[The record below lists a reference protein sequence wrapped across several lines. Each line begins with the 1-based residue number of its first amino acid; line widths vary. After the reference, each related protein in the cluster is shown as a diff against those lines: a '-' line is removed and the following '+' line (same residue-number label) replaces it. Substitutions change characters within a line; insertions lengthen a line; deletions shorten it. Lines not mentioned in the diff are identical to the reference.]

1 MKRFKQGTLLTI
13 LIALFFVN
21 PVVGQSLVSGSL
33 TGTVRDPSEASVPN
47 ASVELENLQT
57 GEKQSATSNAEG
69 VYRFMLLKPG
79 NYGVTVSANSLT
91 KYDSCTVGVGQSI
104 LLDMMLEVTISVQT
118 ILVTSTVPLIS
129 TDPGTVTNFDS
140 KEVALLPN
148 PGGDIT
154 TIAFTAPGVVV
165 SSATGGYG
173 NFSANGLP
181 ATSNLFTVNG
191 ENDMDPYSNV
201 NNSGATSLTLGN
213 NEIQE
218 ASVITNPYSG
228 QYGQLSGA
236 QVSYVTKSGTNQF
249 HGNAQWW
256 WNGSSMNSNNFFSNA
271 SQVSRPFSN
280 DNQWAASIGGPI
292 FKDRTWFFVDTEG
305 LRFVLP
311 NVNTETIPTPGFA
324 AAVLAN
330 IQAVQPNEAA
340 AYQSLFNIFGNAAK
354 GKIPTVLPIDAQCG
368 SVSLPGWTT
377 GSPCAQTIVTTPSSF
392 GNEWILAG
400 RVDHKL
406 TARDDV
412 FFRFRLDH
420 GTQPTAVDALDPAFN
435 ANSNQPYYDLQ
446 AQERHVFGSNMTN
459 LFTASPQP
467 L

>member
-1 MKRFKQGTLLTI
+1 MKRFNQAVVLAL
-13 LIALFFVN
+13 LIALLFVN
-21 PVVGQSLVSGSL
+21 HATGQSLVTGSII
-33 TGTVRDPSEASVPN
+33 GTVRDPSGAIVPN
-47 ASVELENLQT
+47 ASVDLENTET
-57 GEKQSATSNAEG
+57 GEKQSTTSNAEG
-69 VYRFMLLKPG
+69 QYRFALLKPG
-79 NYGVTVSANSLT
+79 IYQVTGAIKGLAKYVSS
-91 KYDSCTVGVGQSI
+91 TVGVGQTI
-104 LLDMMLEVTISVQT
+104 LLDLVLEVTISIETV
-118 ILVTSTVPLIS
+118 LVTSTVPLVS
-129 TDPGTVTNFDS
+129 VDPGTVTNYSS

-218 ASVITNPYSG
+218 ATVITNPYSG

-256 WNGSSMNSNNFFSNA
+256 WNGSSMNSNDFFSNA
-271 SQVSRPFSN
+271 SQTPRPFSN

-311 NVNTETIPTPGFA
+311 NVYTETIPTPDFA
-324 AAVLAN
+324 SAVLAN
-330 IQAVQPNEAA
+330 IQAVQPNEAS

-354 GKIPTVLPIDAQCG
+354 GKIPTVLAVDSECG
-368 SVSLPGWTT
+368 SVTLPGWTT
-377 GSPCAQTIVTTPSSF
+377 GSPCAQTIVTTSSSF
-392 GNEWILAG
+392 G
-400 RVDHKL
+400 
-406 TARDDV
+406 
-412 FFRFRLDH
+412 
-420 GTQPTAVDALDPAFN
+420 
-435 ANSNQPYYDLQ
+435 
-446 AQERHVFGSNMTN
+446 
-459 LFTASPQP
+459 
-467 L
+467 